1 MAGKKFLNPFLKA
14 ILCVIG
20 VAVVGYY
27 LFEAVQQGQALERLN
42 LVRWLVL
49 IGFAYLLYQSV
60 KDLTS
65 AGGR

>member
-20 VAVVGYY
+20 VAVMGYY
-27 LFEAVQQGQALERLN
+27 LLEAVQQGEALERLN

-49 IGFAYLLYQSV
+49 MGFAYLLYQSV
-60 KDLTS
+60 KDLTGA
-65 AGGR
+65 AGR